1 MFTELFEVLKSCD
14 INMNIGRNGDL
25 ITVSIIPLIKNT
37 NKEDAPL
44 VSPALITAT
53 AEELDE
59 HWDETIDSWSK
70 KVVQPVANTAYQLHT
85 LKKISEAKQV
95 TVEAKIGNKDN
106 AKTPEAKKQE
116 AAGQK
121 SLL

>member
-37 NKEDAPL
+37 DKEDMPL

-53 AEELDE
+53 AEQLDE
-59 HWDETIDSWSK
+59 SWDETMDSWSK
-70 KVVQPVANTAYQLHT
+70 KVVEPVANTSYQLHT
-85 LKKISEAKQV
+85 LKKISDATKAD
-95 TVEAKIGNKDN
+95 VEAKAVVKDT
-106 AKTPEAKKQE
+106 KKPEAKKQE

-121 SLL
+121 TLL

>member
-1 MFTELFEVLKSCD
+1 MFQELFEILKSCD

-37 NKEDAPL
+37 DKEDMPL

-53 AEELDE
+53 AEQLDE
-59 HWDETIDSWSK
+59 SWDETMDSWSK
-70 KVVQPVANTAYQLHT
+70 KVVEPVANTSYQLHT
-85 LKKISEAKQV
+85 LKKISEATKADAEKKAIV
-95 TVEAKIGNKDN
+95 KETTKA
-106 AKTPEAKKQE
+106 PEAKKQE

-121 SLL
+121 TLL